1 MPCLIIRMHDI
12 TIVPKTVELPLIN
25 FLVLKLDPEW
35 QAGIEQKVYF
45 DVEI

>member
-1 MPCLIIRMHDI
+1 MHDI

-25 FLVLKLDPEW
+25 FLALKSDPEW
-35 QAGIEQKVYF
+35 QVRIEQVYL